1 MLFLDLSLMF
11 YVTLKKIPY
20 VARLGVILSL
30 LLIKDS
36 VENNIHLLLYN
47 SSENL
52 QFLKV
57 FRKQQR
63 H

>member
-20 VARLGVILSL
+20 VARLDVILSL
-30 LLIKDS
+30 LLIKDN
-36 VENNIHLLLYN
+36 VESSIHLLLYN